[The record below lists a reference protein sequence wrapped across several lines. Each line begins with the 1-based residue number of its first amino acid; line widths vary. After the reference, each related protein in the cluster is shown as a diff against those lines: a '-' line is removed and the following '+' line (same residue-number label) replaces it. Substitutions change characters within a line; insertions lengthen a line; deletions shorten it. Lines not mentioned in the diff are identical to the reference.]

1 MESIEGLNI
10 YFEKK
15 IYFSLN
21 LIDMKK
27 IAVFTIFVFSIFIL
41 VNCSPKTQKAVSKT
55 ENSKGENNNTQASTP
70 ATPPSS
76 NSENRNPND
85 VVKQA
90 QGTKSDKE
98 QVELLQQVSQARV
111 DNGKAL
117 YETNCKKCHELHN
130 PSSRSAEGWVNIMKK
145 MGPKAQL
152 EQGPYMMI
160 SSYLVKNAKK

>member
-1 MESIEGLNI
+1 
-10 YFEKK
+10 
-15 IYFSLN
+15 
-21 LIDMKK
+21 MKK
-27 IAVFTIFVFSIFIL
+27 IAVFTIFVFSIIIL

-55 ENSKGENNNTQASTP
+55 ENAKGDNNNTQTTI
-70 ATPPSS
+70 ATAPSGS
-76 NSENRNPND
+76 NENRNPND

-111 DNGKAL
+111 DNGKTL
-117 YETNCKKCHELHN
+117 YETNCKKCHELYN

>member
-1 MESIEGLNI
+1 
-10 YFEKK
+10 
-15 IYFSLN
+15 
-21 LIDMKK
+21 MKK
-27 IAVFTIFVFSIFIL
+27 IAVFTIFIFSIFIL

-55 ENSKGENNNTQASTP
+55 ENNNTQAATP
-70 ATPPSS
+70 ATSPSS
-76 NSENRNPND
+76 SNENRNTND
-85 VVKQA
+85 VVKAA

-98 QVELLQQVSQARV
+98 QVEFLQQVNQTRV
-111 DNGKAL
+111 ENGKAL

-130 PSSRSAEGWVNIMKK
+130 PSSRSAEGWVSIMKK